1 MASFSTFVVTPFHG
15 CFVLFKDSDVQDFR
29 THADN
34 GAVVHNAFRKTLGR
48 VDEDVMG
55 RSGQLVRPRSL
66 DAGGVAGGRN
76 WWRGWWLGLFF
87 HRFFLHFWSPWARKI
102 DQNCSKSQNRR
113 KNRKITKKL
122 PKTDQRLFDLGSPN
136 GLEIHQKCRKNGSKK
151 SVKKITLQN
160 TAVLAQGGIFRRKTL
175 RFRGISG

>member
-1 MASFSTFVVTPFHG
+1 MVVSCFSRTVMWKTFGPALTTVQSSTTPSEKRLEG
-15 CFVLFKDSDVQDFR
+15 WMRMSWV
-29 THADN
+29 
-34 GAVVHNAFRKTLGR
+34 
-48 VDEDVMG
+48 
-55 RSGQLVRPRSL
+55 GQLVRPRSL

-102 DQNCSKSQNRR
+102 NQNCSKSQNRR